1 MVGCRALDKNGQ
13 NGMKRRPTIAAAAAL
28 LAALLGAVAGSP
40 ARAQSGKDWT
50 VEAILKQL
58 DRMAGDFHS
67 LTADLEH
74 TKVTVV
80 VNDRSTET
88 GQISVRRD
96 EKMRIEITKPDPRTI
111 LRNGDSLYLY
121 NPKIKRVEE
130 YNLGKHKAMVDQY
143 VLLGFGTKG
152 EDLKKH
158 YLVTPRGE
166 ETLDNRK
173 VLLLELTPKSEEVR
187 NQISKIELWIDES
200 AWVPVQQKF
209 YETGSGDYFIF
220 HYSNIARN
228 TKISESTFKPEW
240 PKGVTKIKPRG

>member
-1 MVGCRALDKNGQ
+1 
-13 NGMKRRPTIAAAAAL
+13 MKRPQTISALAVLLTAL
-28 LAALLGAVAGSP
+28 LAAAGSLG
-40 ARAQSGKDWT
+40 RAQSGKNWT
-50 VEAILKQL
+50 LEEILKQL

-80 VNDRSTET
+80 VNDKSTET

-111 LRNGDSLYLY
+111 LRNGDSLYVY

-130 YNLGKHKAMVDQY
+130 YNLGKHKALVDQY

-166 ETLDNRK
+166 ETMDNRK

-187 NQISKIELWIDES
+187 NQISKIEVWIDQS

-220 HYSNIARN
+220 HYSNIVRN
-228 TKISESTFKPEW
+228 TKIAEGTFKAEW

>member
-1 MVGCRALDKNGQ
+1 
-13 NGMKRRPTIAAAAAL
+13 MKRRQWIRALTIL
-28 LAALLGAVAGSP
+28 LIGLLGAAAGNP
-40 ARAQSGKDWT
+40 ASAQSGKSWT
-50 VEAILKQL
+50 AEAILKQL

-80 VNDRSTET
+80 VNDKSTET

-96 EKMRIEITKPDPRTI
+96 EKMRIEITKPDARTI
-111 LRNGDSLYLY
+111 LRNGDSLYVY

-130 YNLGKHKAMVDQY
+130 YNLGKNKALVDQY
-143 VLLGFGTKG
+143 VMLGFGTKG

-166 ETLDNRK
+166 ETMDNRK
-173 VLLLELTPKSEEVR
+173 VLLLELTPKAEEVR
-187 NQISKIELWIDES
+187 NQISKIEVWIDES

-220 HYSNIARN
+220 HYSNIVRN
-228 TKISESTFKPEW
+228 MKIADSTFKPEW